1 MSIQN
6 LHMEVQSS
14 FIHSPKL
21 KATKILSMDEWIHK
35 LVFHISFV
43 QWNSIQYSVIK
54 RNDLSNHEKTCRNVK
69 FIVPSERKQSENV
82 TRYMIPTI
90 EHSGKSK
97 NSKKISSWQGFLEG
111 ERMNGQS
118 TEGLQAVTL
127 FSMVLLWWIHV
138 IIHLSKPQ
146 EGTTQRVSQNVN
158 YGLQLIV
165 RH

>member
-69 FIVPSERKQSENV
+69 FIVLSERKQSENV

-118 TEGLQAVTL
+118 TEGLQGGDTILYGTA
-127 FSMVLLWWIHV
+127 MVDTCHYTFV
-138 IIHLSKPQ
+138 K
-146 EGTTQRVSQNVN
+146 TQRMYNTKSKS
-158 YGLQLIV
+158 
-165 RH
+165 